1 MNQETAALEKETLAF
16 VIIQKMRD
24 QKELES
30 FGMALDTH
38 SEAKDLLQEIT
49 ENLSDHLTSQRIHA
63 YQKALTAE
71 RTSTFTLTQEEWQD
85 ILKEKEIS
93 TVSSIFEAPVYD
105 QTFTI
110 LSWYSDPSV
119 YNVLSNQTPEK
130 IGIAFSKANMVVLI
144 QEDENEHTED
154 STSDDL

>member
-1 MNQETAALEKETLAF
+1 M
-16 VIIQKMRD
+16 
-24 QKELES
+24 
-30 FGMALDTH
+30 
-38 SEAKDLLQEIT
+38 
-49 ENLSDHLTSQRIHA
+49 
-63 YQKALTAE
+63 TAE

-105 QTFTI
+105 PTFTI